1 MMALELSNPVH
12 LALKDD
18 ITQGKMDRVVGPR
31 CQGGAFYHYGSA
43 EGKTTDVKV
52 WSIVISGRF
61 PFSPTDSGSCQGH
74 LMLDILPFAGSCI

>member
-18 ITQGKMDRVVGPR
+18 ITQGKMDRVAGPR
-31 CQGGAFYHYGSA
+31 CQGGDIVVYHYGSA

-52 WSIVISGRF
+52 WSIVISGLF
-61 PFSPTDSGSCQGH
+61 CCFCLH
-74 LMLDILPFAGSCI
+74 LVQIQVLVRAI